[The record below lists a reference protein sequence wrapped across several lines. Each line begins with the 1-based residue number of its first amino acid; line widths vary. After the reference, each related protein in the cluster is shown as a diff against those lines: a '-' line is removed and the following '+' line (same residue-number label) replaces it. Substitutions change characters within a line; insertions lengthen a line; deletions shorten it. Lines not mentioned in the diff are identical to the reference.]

1 MMYFIEIKP
10 YDRKKLLIYRAV
22 KRIRLPLR
30 GFGLCHIAI
39 GSTDYGI
46 NALWHCDC
54 RTGRVSAFAFHALR
68 FGQASWLFALLGKAT
83 HSQKITVVHRAGH
96 RAARRAWS
104 LVWRAAVGLL
114 DGRYG
119 FFIGGS
125 RWEFECRQR
134 IKIVIYFSP
143 TVRSLAP
150 PTRSQPKRK

>member
-10 YDRKKLLIYRAV
+10 YDRIKFTDLPCCKAYTATGFRVMPHRNRLYGLRY
-22 KRIRLPLR
+22 KRSVALRLPDWQ
-30 GFGLCHIAI
+30 GFGFRFP
-39 GSTDYGI
+39 
-46 NALWHCDC
+46 
-54 RTGRVSAFAFHALR
+54 RTTVWPSLLALR
-68 FGQASWLFALLGKAT
+68 SYLGKAT